1 MKETVCMQM
10 QPMEDQSSNKHAEYL
25 SESTWHRDQPSFSSL
40 FNFNPKDI
48 LNSAG
53 QWTVK
58 SVPSSLSGRPQN
70 DCAEYVWLH
79 FFSSEDDALWMH
91 LQKRDNIT

>member
-1 MKETVCMQM
+1 MLDRSWANAHERNGMYA
-10 QPMEDQSSNKHAEYL
+10 DAAHRRSNKHAGYL
-25 SESTWHRDQPSFSSL
+25 SESTWHRDHPSFSSL

-70 DCAEYVWLH
+70 DGAEYVWLH
-79 FFSSEDDALWMH
+79 FFQL
-91 LQKRDNIT
+91 RG